1 MSFSKIITS
10 IATPHMATIGTRYG
24 TGGTGRGP
32 IRRGVCVSTSRYSS
46 RYAAKNTQRDEE
58 EVQREHED
66 QLDGRHD
73 ERRRAEGRG
82 RGAADRDESGDG
94 QRCDP
99 DQQGQLRE
107 TCPGAGGHSPPS
119 SDHCSKRSA
128 TRPIASS
135 SPYWSRSRARTSSP
149 LMTVPLVLPASSFLL
164 SPSAHSRSAC
174 FADSAS
180 P

>member
-1 MSFSKIITS
+1 QHEHE
-10 IATPHMATIGTRYG
+10 AY
-24 TGGTGRGP
+24 
-32 IRRGVCVSTSRYSS
+32 RRELCRDLNEDLVAVKTL
-46 RYAAKNTQRDEE
+46 RDEE
-58 EVQREHED
+58 EVQRDHED
-66 QLDGRHD
+66 QIDRRHD

-82 RGAADRDESGDG
+82 LGADDRNESGDG

-149 LMTVPLVLPASSFLL
+149 LMTVPLVLPASSIRH
-164 SPSAHSRSAC
+164 SPSANSESAC
-174 FADSAS
+174 FAGSGRLVITAYFTASAS
-180 P
+180 L